1 MSSGYSY
8 HRPMDQQQRW
18 LHREAT
24 RRPGRPTMLALVI
37 DGPSRRRAL
46 LVAPAIIGLTLVMA
60 ACGGG
65 SPKAGI
71 ARLGPTSTAAATGA
85 TANGSPAANGDPV
98 RYASCMRSHGV
109 MNFPDPNSPDPAG
122 VVTGV
127 KQESGSPA
135 FQAAAK
141 ACASYAYHGTPPP
154 RVSPQEIEKLLAVA
168 RCMRAHGISNF
179 PDPNPTTGDMAPP
192 ADISRTSPIVL
203 AALRACHPEAQAAGL
218 GPPNTGQ

>member
-1 MSSGYSY
+1 MAPSGG
-8 HRPMDQQQRW
+8 DQ
-18 LHREAT
+18 AT
-24 RRPGRPTMLALVI
+24 RRPGRPPMLALVI

-46 LVAPAIIGLTLVMA
+46 LVAPAIIGLTLVMV

-65 SPKAGI
+65 SPKAGV
-71 ARLGPTSTAAATGA
+71 ARLDPTTTELTTGA
-85 TANGSPAANGDPV
+85 TANRGPSSNGDPV
-98 RYASCMRSHGV
+98 RYASCVRSHGV
-109 MNFPDPNSPDPAG
+109 VNFADPNSADSAG
-122 VVTGV
+122 VVRDV
-127 KQESGSPA
+127 KQESASPA

-141 ACASYAYHGTPPP
+141 ACARYAYHGTPPP